1 MRVIVL
7 DLDDTLYLERDY
19 AYSGFR
25 AVGHWVESQ
34 FGPTGFGDHCR
45 SLFDSGVRGTVFNQ
59 ALQRFELSRDELI
72 VRQLLTVYRTHYP
85 AIQLLPDS
93 LEFLRKWRD
102 SSFVAL
108 ISDGPLV
115 AQRQKVRALDLE
127 KWLDLCVLTDVW
139 GKPYW
144 KPCLR
149 AYQEVQHYFRAEPR
163 QCVYVADN
171 PKKDFIACH
180 QLGWRSVRL
189 RRRHG
194 LHGRATATADRGADH
209 EICTLDEMNQGLIH
223 SVGAAA

>member
-7 DLDDTLYLERDY
+7 DMDDTLYLERDY

-25 AVGHWVESQ
+25 AVGNWVASQ
-34 FGPTGFGDHCR
+34 FGRTGFADLCR
-45 SLFDSGVRGTVFNQ
+45 SLFDAGVRGTVFNQ
-59 ALQRFELSRDELI
+59 ALPQFGLGSDELI

-171 PKKDFIACH
+171 PTKDFVACH

-194 LHGRATATADRGADH
+194 LHGRAKATADRRADH
-209 EICTLDEMNQGLIH
+209 EICSLDEMNQVLLDF
-223 SVGAAA
+223 VGAAA